1 MWMMLEDHL
10 DLKLL
15 QKGLA
20 GAGFAAFFV
29 SWLSMVPWHLPSK
42 IPLVETPALSFTA
55 SESLTPLAELEAAL
69 DQSVLFG
76 AREDNAG
83 LSVLKSSINELVKDC
98 RLKGV
103 VIMGEP
109 EAILVD
115 ARSDK
120 SVFVRVGDQ
129 IGELTV
135 LRIGDGSIVLGYF
148 GEEKEVR
155 VS

>member
-1 MWMMLEDHL
+1 MRMMLEEYL
-10 DLKLL
+10 DLKML
-15 QKGLA
+15 QRGLVGTGLA
-20 GAGFAAFFV
+20 VFFALLLSVFQSSLSSKSQTAEAPTSSFIAGE
-29 SWLSMVPWHLPSK
+29 
-42 IPLVETPALSFTA
+42 PLA
-55 SESLTPLAELEAAL
+55 PLAEYEAAL

-76 AREDNAG
+76 AREEKAN
-83 LSVLKSSINELVKDC
+83 LSVLKSSINELVKDY

-103 VIMGEP
+103 VVMGEP

-120 SVFVRVGDQ
+120 SVFVRAGDQ
-129 IGELTV
+129 VGELTV